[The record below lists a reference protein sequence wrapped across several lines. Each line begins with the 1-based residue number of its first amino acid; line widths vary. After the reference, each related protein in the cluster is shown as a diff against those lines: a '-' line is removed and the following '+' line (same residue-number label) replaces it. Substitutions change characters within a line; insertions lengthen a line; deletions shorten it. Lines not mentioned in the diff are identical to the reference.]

1 MKIIVTG
8 GYGFIGS
15 SFVNY
20 CSRQGHDVFVI
31 DKMTYAANPNNV
43 TERHSS
49 IHPDGS
55 LRMDICDV
63 TADDLGDFDYLV
75 NFAAESHVDNSIE
88 DGSPFV
94 KSNIEGVFN
103 LLEISRKN
111 KNLKKFVQISTDE
124 VYGDITDPYYESKEW
139 DVLRP
144 SSYYSATKASADMLV
159 HSVGHTFGMPCLIT
173 RTCNNFG
180 RHQHKEK
187 FLPVVEDCFRNDK
200 PIPLYGDGQQMR
212 EWIWVEDNVRAI
224 YNMMVGMFKGI
235 HHIGSCSERYTNYQ
249 VLQMFSK
256 HFGKPIMI
264 DPVSDR
270 LGHDRRYALKTPVG
284 NVNITK
290 TLENYI
296 GEL

>member
-1 MKIIVTG
+1 
-8 GYGFIGS
+8 
-15 SFVNY
+15 
-20 CSRQGHDVFVI
+20 
-31 DKMTYAANPNNV
+31 
-43 TERHSS
+43 
-49 IHPDGS
+49 
-55 LRMDICDV
+55 
-63 TADDLGDFDYLV
+63 
-75 NFAAESHVDNSIE
+75 
-88 DGSPFV
+88 
-94 KSNIEGVFN
+94 VFN
-103 LLEISRKN
+103 LLEIARKN

-159 HSVGHTFGMPCLIT
+159 HSVGHTFGMPYLIT

-187 FLPVVEDCFRNDK
+187 FLPVVESCFKKDK

-224 YNMMVGMFKGI
+224 YNMMVGVCKGI
-235 HHIGSCSERYTNYQ
+235 HHIGSYSERYTNYE

-264 DPVSDR
+264 DPVPDR
-270 LGHDRRYALKTPVG
+270 LGHDRRYALETPVG

-290 TLENYI
+290 TLEDYI

>member
-1 MKIIVTG
+1 MKIIATG

-20 CSRQGHDVFVI
+20 CSQQGHDVFVI
-31 DKMTYAANPNNV
+31 DKMTYASNINNV

-124 VYGDITDPYYESKEW
+124 VYGDITDPYYESKER
-139 DVLRP
+139 DALRP

-159 HSVGHTFGMPCLIT
+159 HSVGHTFGMPYLIT

-224 YNMMVGMFKGI
+224 YNK
-235 HHIGSCSERYTNYQ
+235 Y
-249 VLQMFSK
+249 
-256 HFGKPIMI
+256 
-264 DPVSDR
+264 
-270 LGHDRRYALKTPVG
+270 
-284 NVNITK
+284 IT
-290 TLENYI
+290 
-296 GEL
+296 